1 MANLKDIRV
10 RMASVESTQKITS
23 AMKMVSAAKLRR
35 AQNTILKLRPYA
47 HELSSIL
54 ADLMS
59 VKTEGDPNPLEEV
72 RAPEQVVLVAVTSNK
87 GLCGGFNNN
96 VLKRVESLLATEYR
110 RQMNEGKVRF
120 VGIGKKA
127 IEYLN
132 RKKYPVLATYDS
144 ILDACTFQ
152 AASEIAEGLMQKYLR
167 KEIDRVEIVYNKFK
181 NAATQILANEQY
193 LPVSFA
199 SSAAEGGAAQTH
211 DFLFE
216 PSREVLYRQLL
227 PSMTKMKFYQSLL
240 ESIAA
245 EHGARMT
252 AMHKATENASEL
264 TRQLNLT
271 YNKLR
276 QAAITNELI
285 EMVSGA
291 ESLKNA

>member
-35 AQNTILKLRPYA
+35 AQNTILKLRPYSR
-47 HELSSIL
+47 ELSLIL
-54 ADLMS
+54 GDLMAIHDDG
-59 VKTEGDPNPLEEV
+59 ENNPLEAV
-72 RAPEQVVLVAVTSNK
+72 RTPERVVLVVITSNK

-96 VLKRVESLLATEYR
+96 VLKRTEALLSSVYR
-110 RQMNEGKVRF
+110 RQMADGNVRF
-120 VGIGKKA
+120 IGIGKKA
-127 IEYLN
+127 IEYLH

-144 ILDACTFQ
+144 ILDSCTFQ
-152 AASEIAEGLMQKYLR
+152 DASEIAEGLMR
-167 KEIDRVEIVYNKFK
+167 RFSEKEIDRVEIVYNKFK
-181 NAATQILANEQY
+181 NAATQILVNEQY
-193 LPVSFA
+193 LPVSFEPTE
-199 SSAAEGGAAQTH
+199 SKEDGRRH
-211 DFLFE
+211 DFIFE
-216 PSREVLYRQLL
+216 PSREELYRHLV
-227 PSMTKMKFYQSLL
+227 PTMTKMKFYQSLL

-264 TRQLNLT
+264 TKQLNLT

>member
-1 MANLKDIRV
+1 
-10 RMASVESTQKITS
+10 MASVESTQKITS

-47 HELSSIL
+47 HELSGIL
-54 ADLMS
+54 ADLLATQ
-59 VKTEGDPNPLEEV
+59 TEGEGNPLEEK
-72 RAPEQVVLVAVTSNK
+72 RAAEKVVLVVITSNK

-96 VLKRVESLLATEYR
+96 VLKRVEALLANEYKA
-110 RQMNEGKVRF
+110 QMAKGQVRF
-120 VGIGKKA
+120 IGIGKKA
-127 IEYLN
+127 NEYLI
-132 RKKYPVLATYDS
+132 RKKYPLIATYDTL
-144 ILDACTFQ
+144 LDNCTFQ
-152 AASEIAEGLMQKYLR
+152 EASEIAEGLMQQFVR
-167 KEIDRVEIVYNKFK
+167 KEIDKVEIVYNKFK
-181 NAATQILANEQY
+181 NAATQILTNEQY
-193 LPVSFA
+193 LPICFE
-199 SSAAEGGAAQTH
+199 SSNDTATTSSN
-211 DFLFE
+211 DFIFE
-216 PSREVLYRQLL
+216 PSREELYQQLV
-227 PSMTKMKFYQSLL
+227 PSMTKMKFYQSIL

-264 TRQLNLT
+264 TKQLNLT

>member
-47 HELSSIL
+47 HELSAIL
-54 ADLMS
+54 ADLMAAHS
-59 VKTEGDPNPLEEV
+59 DGDANPLEEV
-72 RAPEQVVLVAVTSNK
+72 RAPERVVLVVITSNK

-96 VLKRVESLLATEYR
+96 VLKRTEALLASDYR
-110 RQMNEGKVRF
+110 RQMAAGNVRF
-120 VGIGKKA
+120 IGIGKKA
-127 IEYLN
+127 NEYLH
-132 RKKYPVLATYDS
+132 RKKYPLLSSHES

-152 AASEIAEGLMQKYLR
+152 EAAGIAEGLMQQFVR
-167 KEIDRVEIVYNKFK
+167 KEIDKVEIVYNKFK
-181 NAATQILANEQY
+181 NAATQILTHEQY
-193 LPVSFA
+193 LPVCFA
-199 SSAAEGGAAQTH
+199 TEAAEPAGMKH
-211 DFLFE
+211 DFIFE
-216 PSREVLYRQLL
+216 PSREQLYQQLV

-264 TRQLNLT
+264 TKQLNLT

>member
-47 HELSSIL
+47 NELSAIL

-59 VKTEGDPNPLEEV
+59 TQSDGDANPLEEV
-72 RAPEQVVLVAVTSNK
+72 RAPERVVLVVITSNK

-96 VLKRVESLLATEYR
+96 VLKRTEALLVSDYR
-110 RQMNEGKVRF
+110 SQMAAGNVRF
-120 VGIGKKA
+120 IGIGKKA
-127 IEYLN
+127 NEYLR
-132 RKKYPVLATYDS
+132 RKKYPLLSSHES

-152 AASEIAEGLMQKYLR
+152 EAAGIAEGLMQQFVR
-167 KEIDRVEIVYNKFK
+167 KEIDKVEIVYNKFK
-181 NAATQILANEQY
+181 NAATQILTHEQY
-193 LPVSFA
+193 LPVCFLPD
-199 SSAAEGGAAQTH
+199 AEEPAGMKH
-211 DFLFE
+211 DFIFE
-216 PSREVLYRQLL
+216 PSREVLYQQLV

-240 ESIAA
+240 EAIAA

-264 TRQLNLT
+264 TKQLNLT

>member
-1 MANLKDIRV
+1 MANLKEIRI

-47 HELSSIL
+47 NELSGIL
-54 ADLMS
+54 ADLMA
-59 VKTEGDPNPLEEV
+59 TQAEGEGNPLEEK
-72 RAPEQVVLVAVTSNK
+72 RAAEKVVLVVITSNK

-96 VLKRVESLLATEYR
+96 VLKRVEAMLANEYQT
-110 RQMNEGKVRF
+110 QMAKGQVRF
-120 VGIGKKA
+120 IGIGKKA
-127 IEYLN
+127 NEYLI
-132 RKKYPVLATYDS
+132 RKKYPLIATYDAL
-144 ILDACTFQ
+144 LDDCTFQ
-152 AASEIAEGLMQKYLR
+152 EASAIAEGLMHQFVR
-167 KEIDRVEIVYNKFK
+167 KEIDKVEIVFNKFK
-181 NAATQILANEQY
+181 NAATQVLTNEQY
-193 LPVSFA
+193 LPICFA
-199 SSAAEGGAAQTH
+199 GNNASAVTTPN
-211 DFLFE
+211 DFIFE
-216 PSREVLYRQLL
+216 PSREELYQQLV
-227 PSMTKMKFYQSLL
+227 PSMTKMKFYHSLL

-264 TRQLNLT
+264 TKQLNLT

>member
-1 MANLKDIRV
+1 MANLKEIRI

-47 HELSSIL
+47 NELSGIL
-54 ADLMS
+54 ADLLA
-59 VKTEGDPNPLEEV
+59 TQAEGEGNPLEEK
-72 RAPEQVVLVAVTSNK
+72 RAAEKVVLVVITSNK

-96 VLKRVESLLATEYR
+96 VLKRVEAMLAGEYR
-110 RQMNEGKVRF
+110 TQMAKGQVRF
-120 VGIGKKA
+120 IGIGKKA
-127 IEYLN
+127 NEYLN
-132 RKKYPVLATYDS
+132 RKKYPLIATYDTL
-144 ILDACTFQ
+144 LDNCTFQ
-152 AASEIAEGLMQKYLR
+152 EASEIAEGLMQQFVR

-181 NAATQILANEQY
+181 NAATQILTNEQY
-193 LPVSFA
+193 LPICFESTGGKTANA
-199 SSAAEGGAAQTH
+199 SN
-211 DFLFE
+211 DFIFE
-216 PSREVLYRQLL
+216 PSREELYQQLV

-264 TRQLNLT
+264 TKQLNLT

>member
-1 MANLKDIRV
+1 MANLKEIRI

-47 HELSSIL
+47 NELSGIL
-54 ADLMS
+54 ADLLA
-59 VKTEGDPNPLEEV
+59 TQAEGEGNPLEEK
-72 RAPEQVVLVAVTSNK
+72 RQAENVVLVVITSNK

-96 VLKRVESLLATEYR
+96 VLKRVESMLTNEYR
-110 RQMNEGKVRF
+110 TQMSKGQVRF
-120 VGIGKKA
+120 IGIGKKA
-127 IEYLN
+127 NEYLN
-132 RKKYPVLATYDS
+132 RKKYPLMATYDTL
-144 ILDACTFQ
+144 LDNCTFQ
-152 AASEIAEGLMQKYLR
+152 EASDIAEGLMQQFVR

-181 NAATQILANEQY
+181 NAATQILTNEQY
-193 LPVSFA
+193 LPICFAGSNDVVSTA
-199 SSAAEGGAAQTH
+199 SN
-211 DFLFE
+211 DFIFE
-216 PSREVLYRQLL
+216 PSREELYQQLV
-227 PSMTKMKFYQSLL
+227 PSMTKMKFYQSIL

-264 TRQLNLT
+264 TKQLNLT

>member
-1 MANLKDIRV
+1 MANLKEIRI

-47 HELSSIL
+47 NELSGIL
-54 ADLMS
+54 ADLLA
-59 VKTEGDPNPLEEV
+59 TQAEGEGNPLEEK
-72 RAPEQVVLVAVTSNK
+72 RAAEKVVLVVITSNK

-96 VLKRVESLLATEYR
+96 VLKRVEAMLAGEYR
-110 RQMNEGKVRF
+110 TQMTKGQVRF
-120 VGIGKKA
+120 IGIGKKA
-127 IEYLN
+127 NEYLN
-132 RKKYPVLATYDS
+132 RKKYPLIATYDTL
-144 ILDACTFQ
+144 LDNCTFQ
-152 AASEIAEGLMQKYLR
+152 EASEIAEGLMRQFVH

-181 NAATQILANEQY
+181 NAATQILTNEQY
-193 LPVSFA
+193 LPICFESTDGKAATA
-199 SSAAEGGAAQTH
+199 SN
-211 DFLFE
+211 DFIFE
-216 PSREVLYRQLL
+216 PSREELYQQLV

-264 TRQLNLT
+264 TKQLNLT

>member
-47 HELSSIL
+47 NELSAIL

-59 VKTEGDPNPLEEV
+59 TQSDGDANPLEEV
-72 RAPEQVVLVAVTSNK
+72 RAPERVVLVVITSNK

-96 VLKRVESLLATEYR
+96 VLKRTEALLASDYR
-110 RQMNEGKVRF
+110 SQMAAGNVRF
-120 VGIGKKA
+120 IGIGKKA
-127 IEYLN
+127 NEYLR
-132 RKKYPVLATYDS
+132 RKKYPLLSSHES

-152 AASEIAEGLMQKYLR
+152 EAAGIAEGLMQQFVR
-167 KEIDRVEIVYNKFK
+167 KEIDKVEIVYNKFK
-181 NAATQILANEQY
+181 NAATQILTHEQY
-193 LPVSFA
+193 LPVCFSPD
-199 SSAAEGGAAQTH
+199 AEEPAGMKH
-211 DFLFE
+211 DFIFE
-216 PSREVLYRQLL
+216 PSREVLYQQLV

-264 TRQLNLT
+264 TKQLNLT

>member
-1 MANLKDIRV
+1 MANLKEIRI

-47 HELSSIL
+47 NELSGIL
-54 ADLMS
+54 ADLLA
-59 VKTEGDPNPLEEV
+59 TQAEGEGNPLEEN
-72 RAPEQVVLVAVTSNK
+72 RAAEKVVLVVITSNK

-96 VLKRVESLLATEYR
+96 VLKRVEAMLAGEYR
-110 RQMNEGKVRF
+110 TQMTKGQVRF
-120 VGIGKKA
+120 IGIGKKA
-127 IEYLN
+127 NEYLN
-132 RKKYPVLATYDS
+132 RKKYPLIATYDTL
-144 ILDACTFQ
+144 LDNCTFQ
-152 AASEIAEGLMQKYLR
+152 EASEIAEGLMRQFVH

-181 NAATQILANEQY
+181 NAATQILTNEQY
-193 LPVSFA
+193 LPICFESTGGKAATA
-199 SSAAEGGAAQTH
+199 SN
-211 DFLFE
+211 DFIFE
-216 PSREVLYRQLL
+216 PSREELYQQLV

-264 TRQLNLT
+264 TKQLNLT

>member
-1 MANLKDIRV
+1 MANLKDIRI

-47 HELSSIL
+47 NEMSAIL
-54 ADLMS
+54 ADLLATQS
-59 VKTEGDPNPLEEV
+59 DGAANPLEES
-72 RAPEQVVLVAVTSNK
+72 RAPENVVIVAVTSNK

-96 VLKRVESLLATEYR
+96 VLKRMEAVLATDYR
-110 RQMNEGKVRF
+110 RQMAEGKVRF
-120 VGIGKKA
+120 IGIGKKA
-127 IEYLN
+127 VEYLQ
-132 RKKYPVLATYDS
+132 RKKYPLMEVHDT
-144 ILDACTFQ
+144 ILDACTFKE
-152 AASEIAEGLMQKYLR
+152 ASEIAERLMQQFVR
-167 KEIDRVEIVYNKFK
+167 KEIDRVDIVYNKFK
-181 NAATQILANEQY
+181 NAATQILTNEQY
-193 LPVSFA
+193 LPIRFETGRTEGSA
-199 SSAAEGGAAQTH
+199 SVR
-211 DFLFE
+211 DFIFE
-216 PSREVLYRQLL
+216 PSREELYQRLV
-227 PSMTKMKFYQSLL
+227 PSMTKMRFYQSVL

-264 TRQLNLT
+264 TKQLNLT